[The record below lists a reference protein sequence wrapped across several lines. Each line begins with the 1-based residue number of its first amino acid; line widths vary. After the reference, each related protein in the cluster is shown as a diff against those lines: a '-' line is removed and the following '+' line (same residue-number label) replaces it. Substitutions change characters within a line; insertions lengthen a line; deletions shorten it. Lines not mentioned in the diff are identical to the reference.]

1 MKDAHFCSR
10 MLTGAAGLM
19 AMSALLMFLAGQI
32 PAGGAMLAS
41 AVCMFLSSRGFRM
54 AEDRKLEKEENHDE
68 E

>member
-19 AMSALLMFLAGQI
+19 AMSALLMFLSGQI
-32 PAGGAMLAS
+32 PAGGAMLAA

-54 AEDRKLEKEENHDE
+54 AEDRKEEDHDKA
-68 E
+68 